1 MPDPWTLLFVSFLSR
16 FFFPSLSSFSH
27 IPLLVSLCLF
37 FPSPVVF
44 QNFSCFGRTLI
55 ESARSGGGRIGAK
68 VSWVEHTSVS
78 LLSGGTLQSQAD
90 GPPRERDRCT
100 PAVQPPAGEAS
111 RGLPTADVP
120 RELCPLMQCP
130 PTLCPLTLEDTS
142 HTHTHP
148 HPPVLSTSQ
157 TLPVPLSL
165 GPAFSLAWGS
175 SQPLWLGMASWW
187 KLTSEFEQTQPGLPG
202 VSHSHSGPP
211 GSALPSRSLLHPG
224 NKLGGRRSSR
234 IEEGRLPSSI
244 GLIC

>member
-16 FFFPSLSSFSH
+16 FFFPSLSSFPH

-68 VSWVEHTSVS
+68 VSWVEHMSVS

-90 GPPRERDRCT
+90 APPRERDRCT

-120 RELCPLMQCP
+120 RELCPLTQCP

-142 HTHTHP
+142 HTHTLILLCSP
-148 HPPVLSTSQ
+148 LPRLFLSPCPWVLPSLLPGAPLSPSGWAWPPGGSS
-157 TLPVPLSL
+157 PLSL
-165 GPAFSLAWGS
+165 SKHSRGSQVYPTPTQDHLGQLCPADHCSTQVTS
-175 SQPLWLGMASWW
+175 SEAA
-187 KLTSEFEQTQPGLPG
+187 G
-202 VSHSHSGPP
+202 VP
-211 GSALPSRSLLHPG
+211 
-224 NKLGGRRSSR
+224 
-234 IEEGRLPSSI
+234 E
-244 GLIC
+244 

>member
-16 FFFPSLSSFSH
+16 FFFPSLSSFPH

-90 GPPRERDRCT
+90 APPRERDRCT

-120 RELCPLMQCP
+120 RELCPLTQCP

-142 HTHTHP
+142 HTHTPSSSCALHFP
-148 HPPVLSTSQ
+148 DSSCPPV
-157 TLPVPLSL
+157 
-165 GPAFSLAWGS
+165 
-175 SQPLWLGMASWW
+175 
-187 KLTSEFEQTQPGLPG
+187 
-202 VSHSHSGPP
+202 P
-211 GSALPSRSLLHPG
+211 GSCLLSC
-224 NKLGGRRSSR
+224 LGLLSAPLAGH
-234 IEEGRLPSSI
+234 
-244 GLIC
+244 GLLVEAHL